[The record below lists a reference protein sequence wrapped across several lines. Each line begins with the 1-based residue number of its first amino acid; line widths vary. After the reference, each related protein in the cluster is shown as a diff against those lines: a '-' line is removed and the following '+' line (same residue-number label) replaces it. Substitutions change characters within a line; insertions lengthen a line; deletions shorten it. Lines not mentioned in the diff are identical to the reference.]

1 MFSDLDVVEQSSIK
15 EYIEQIILNKI
26 IVEVVSRNS
35 DCTTP
40 DTQTNEI
47 KLHLVM
53 DQGNLLKGIDIWS
66 GAMYK
71 GVKSPFDNICVT
83 SNFDQ

>member
-15 EYIEQIILNKI
+15 EYIEQIILS
-26 IVEVVSRNS
+26 IVEVVSRDS
-35 DCTTP
+35 DCIPTP
-40 DTQTNEI
+40 NTQTNET

-71 GVKSPFDNICVT
+71 GVKSPFDKICVT
-83 SNFDQ
+83 SNFEK

>member
-1 MFSDLDVVEQSSIK
+1 MFSDLAVEQLSMK

-35 DCTTP
+35 DCTTL

-53 DQGNLLKGIDIWS
+53 DQGILLKGIDI
-66 GAMYK
+66 
-71 GVKSPFDNICVT
+71 FIT
-83 SNFDQ
+83 

>member
-15 EYIEQIILNKI
+15 EYIEQIILNEI
-26 IVEVVSRNS
+26 IVEVVSRDS
-35 DCTTP
+35 DFTTP
-40 DTQTNEI
+40 DTQTNEL

-66 GAMYK
+66 GAW
-71 GVKSPFDNICVT
+71 
-83 SNFDQ
+83 